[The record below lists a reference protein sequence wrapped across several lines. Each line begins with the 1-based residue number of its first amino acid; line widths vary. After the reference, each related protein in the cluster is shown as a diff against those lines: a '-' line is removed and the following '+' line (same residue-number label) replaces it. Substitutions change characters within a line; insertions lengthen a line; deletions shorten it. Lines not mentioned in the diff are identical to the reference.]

1 MINVSSLTQEKDLN
15 KLYKEVDSHTNHIM
29 EYLNTKNF
37 SKCLV
42 DTSSLISL
50 LKIDTLT
57 PSNYYILFNE
67 LNDIFQDT
75 IEYYI
80 REITLKDIKIK
91 YLYDIV
97 QQSQYLLPRL
107 YLMIIVG
114 GIYLE
119 KYPNN
124 YREILYDLINVVK
137 CVQSPLRAFWLRYFL
152 FNYIKDK
159 LPYKN
164 GDYINNKCYYFD
176 YFNVSINF
184 LMENLE
190 YMNHYII
197 RVRKEIFIDDEILP
211 INEREKMIIS
221 QKEIIEEISNMKNL
235 TKIIFENKILPKF
248 MKMIIFDT
256 SHDWY
261 IQKMLIE
268 SIIKFFKIDLYF
280 ESQGSHLILFCI
292 SKLMCIKEIDVATIF
307 INLLKNYI
315 KYIKAQKKLCKDN
328 IIKTKAKN
336 FFHIFLIKYNEI
348 QMCYNNSGEKEFNK
362 FTDLDLIFVRFVYKI
377 LEKNE
382 NQLKIINH
390 IIDLCYKRIVSYK
403 QQFNND
409 SFIRIC
415 LLIEKSL
422 KKYTIYD
429 LMNLDKIIIYLDYK
443 NRKELVLNIIK
454 SLVKSNKIYYLDDKD
469 EIFQKLINL
478 IIPLICEIKGGNNN
492 NNGEENN
499 YDDDDEQLMDEE
511 TINIYLCKLLSVFK
525 SKKPEIMM
533 EIFTKFYKLIISGSK
548 ENIIFVLP
556 SIINYIISFMNDI
569 EKFYKKRIK
578 GIKDDD
584 DGNNNTINNDIF
596 DIGDGN
602 NSKEK
607 IDEYFIKL
615 MKDIINQLKECI
627 SNIKKES
634 NIKAFKYNLLIFSKM
649 NKLQYIIELDKNA
662 FIELFQYFFDEALNI
677 WQNIKNDKDLNIKY
691 NLFLYLCGYLPYFTK
706 IIDKEKYNKIIE
718 IFENEIPNITDVKF
732 KYEIIINIGDI
743 YFLINKNKE
752 KVNQY
757 INKVL
762 EIIKNNLE
770 SIDNIRLLIKLI
782 NKIKYYIEEDEK
794 DDKFI
799 SIEIEVLNSIIKDM
813 KNKEL
818 FKEEKMSDELK
829 EIYEYYKNTEYS
841 LIQRKKDN
849 KNNIYSSLII

>member
-1 MINVSSLTQEKDLN
+1 MINVSALTQEKNLN
-15 KLYKEVDSHTNHIM
+15 KLSKEVVLHNNHIM

-91 YLYDIV
+91 YLYDTV
-97 QQSQYLLPRL
+97 QQSQYLLSRL

-114 GIYLE
+114 GFYLE

-211 INEREKMIIS
+211 TNEREKMIIS

-235 TKIIFENKILPKF
+235 TKNFFENKILPKF

-280 ESQGSHLILFCI
+280 ESQGTHLILFCI
-292 SKLMCIKEIDVATIF
+292 SKLMCFKEIDVATIF

-315 KYIKAQKKLCKDN
+315 KYIKTQKKLHKDN
-328 IIKTKAKN
+328 IIKTKTKN

-377 LEKNE
+377 LEKND

-390 IIDLCYKRIVSYK
+390 IIDLCYKRIISYK
-403 QQFNND
+403 QQFNYD

-415 LLIEKSL
+415 LLIEKTL
-422 KKYTIYD
+422 KKFTIYE

-443 NRKELVLNIIK
+443 NRKELVLNMIK
-454 SLVKSNKIYYLDDKD
+454 SLIKSNKIYYLDDKD
-469 EIFQKLINL
+469 EKLKKLIDL
-478 IIPLICEIKGGNNN
+478 IIPLISEIKDDNN

-499 YDDDDEQLMDEE
+499 YDDDDEQLVDEE
-511 TINIYLCKLLSVFK
+511 TINIYLCQLLSVFK

-533 EIFTKFYKLIISGSK
+533 EIFTKFYKLILSGSK
-548 ENIIFVLP
+548 ENIIFIIP
-556 SIINYIISFMNDI
+556 SLINYIILFMNDI
-569 EKFYKKRIK
+569 EKFYKNRIK

-584 DGNNNTINNDIF
+584 ENNNKKNHDIF
-596 DIGDGN
+596 DIGDEN
-602 NSKEK
+602 NNKEK

-615 MKDIINQLKECI
+615 MKDIINQLIECI
-627 SNIKKES
+627 SSIKKES
-634 NIKAFKYNLLIFSKM
+634 FVKAFKYSLLIFSQI
-649 NKLQYIIELDKNA
+649 NKLEYIIEIDKNT
-662 FIELFQYFFDEALNI
+662 FIKLFHYFFDEALDI
-677 WQNIKNDKDLNIKY
+677 WQNIKNDKDLNVKN

-743 YFLINKNKE
+743 YFLMYKNKE

-757 INKVL
+757 INKAL
-762 EIIKNNLE
+762 ELIKNNLE

-782 NKIKYYIEEDEK
+782 NKII
-794 DDKFI
+794 
-799 SIEIEVLNSIIKDM
+799 
-813 KNKEL
+813 
-818 FKEEKMSDELK
+818 
-829 EIYEYYKNTEYS
+829 
-841 LIQRKKDN
+841 
-849 KNNIYSSLII
+849 